1 MRKGASLIAERI
13 RDWEDQLPINIALKS
28 WLLIT
33 ALGVSTPGERQN
45 RADGW
50 QRKLLFGRI

>member
-33 ALGVSTPGERQN
+33 ALGG
-45 RADGW
+45 
-50 QRKLLFGRI
+50 